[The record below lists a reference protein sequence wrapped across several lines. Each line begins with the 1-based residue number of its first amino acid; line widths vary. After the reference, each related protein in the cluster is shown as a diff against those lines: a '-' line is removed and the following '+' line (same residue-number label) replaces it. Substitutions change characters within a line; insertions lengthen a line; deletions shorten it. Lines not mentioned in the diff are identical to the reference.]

1 MKLFQSS
8 EKKYNNSASKKVLLI
23 KTEILSIGEVFLPIK
38 DQVFRS
44 FFIALNPKLIFT
56 AGIEDSI
63 FGSNL
68 LSVFISTTVK

>member
-1 MKLFQSS
+1 MKLLQFSV
-8 EKKYNNSASKKVLLI
+8 KKQKNSASKKVLLI
-23 KTEILSIGEVFLPIK
+23 KTEILNIGEVFLPLK

-68 LSVFISTTVK
+68 ISVFISKTVN